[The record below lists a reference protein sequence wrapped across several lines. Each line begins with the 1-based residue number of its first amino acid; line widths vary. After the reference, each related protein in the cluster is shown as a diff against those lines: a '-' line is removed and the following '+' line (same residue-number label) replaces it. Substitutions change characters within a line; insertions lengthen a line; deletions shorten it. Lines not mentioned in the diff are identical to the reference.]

1 MDAMFHNMVS
11 ERYPRDEDD
20 DASASASDID
30 ADEDSVDADSAP
42 AIQEPSASHDCIR
55 FGSFDSPII
64 PVSTPSIE
72 PKFDGFS
79 VKIGEI
85 SCVLVTS
92 CNDIV
97 DDDDSVLVVHE
108 DDEKLQVLE
117 PELKNRCSDF
127 VVSEASEDFVIHTAP
142 VRLRSA
148 VYGGAALRPFAS
160 WLFVGKQPEQPVFT
174 VNNQLRVFELHDE
187 SIVVF
192 DPGGRFGLCSL
203 FFVSKTL
210 QQIRFRL
217 WWIPWDRGRHMWIPV
232 KSLPFILLISQ
243 IFRIHE
249 IHEIHEILLNL
260 SKKSAFLELLSELC
274 FKFFFDHHS
283 IRCRLQSHSF
293 RTSFCISCFQFRSCL
308 CLRSGFAV
316 LVQKLQEDLK
326 TRSCLCLRS
335 GFGTLVQKLFWSEAT
350 LVQKQKLYSDFSQ
363 KLFFIQKQKLFRRWL
378 YSEAV
383 LRPFSEASCSFRST
397 FGISVFRNY
406 LLPITSSPTAVT
418 ITLSIFLLKM
428 VMPIVLLPK
437 NLLASR
443 SPLLSLNVS
452 KPTLRKDM
460 VVEKQIQLLPKV

>member
-1 MDAMFHNMVS
+1 
-11 ERYPRDEDD
+11 
-20 DASASASDID
+20 
-30 ADEDSVDADSAP
+30 
-42 AIQEPSASHDCIR
+42 
-55 FGSFDSPII
+55 
-64 PVSTPSIE
+64 
-72 PKFDGFS
+72 
-79 VKIGEI
+79 
-85 SCVLVTS
+85 
-92 CNDIV
+92 
-97 DDDDSVLVVHE
+97 VLVVHE

-148 VYGGAALRPFAS
+148 VYGAAALRPFAS
-160 WLFVGKQPEQPVFT
+160 WLFVGKQHEQLVFT

-293 RTSFCISCFQFRSCL
+293 RTSFCISCFQFISCL

-335 GFGTLVQKLFWSEAT
+335 GFGTLVQKLLWSEA
-350 LVQKQKLYSDFSQ
+350 L
-363 KLFFIQKQKLFRRWL
+363 
-378 YSEAV
+378 
-383 LRPFSEASCSFRST
+383 
-397 FGISVFRNY
+397 SV
-406 LLPITSSPTAVT
+406 V
-418 ITLSIFLLKM
+418 
-428 VMPIVLLPK
+428 
-437 NLLASR
+437 
-443 SPLLSLNVS
+443 
-452 KPTLRKDM
+452 
-460 VVEKQIQLLPKV
+460 